1 MTAEN
6 AYISRRLAGHRLQTL
21 VARWVTIV
29 YMILFLIHRILIRY
43 LIISP
48 VHFDSPLLHH
58 TFRNTRP
65 PKLAL
70 IPSNFTSLV
79 AANVSR
85 PALIQSCMQLS
96 NTIRSTP
103 SSSRTVINSGKSDC
117 LLNPRPGKLQ
127 LRGPSTSRLAW
138 PGPFFSTK
146 KASWA
151 SSFLLKKEVWRLKG
165 QGGPYRPVS
174 PDMFESNDYLRFDLE
189 HPRQAAFVRV
199 SVEDNV
205 AKTGTAFKFACVEF
219 RDSTSAKKYVA
230 NIKLKRS

>member
-1 MTAEN
+1 M
-6 AYISRRLAGHRLQTL
+6 LP
-21 VARWVTIV
+21 
-29 YMILFLIHRILIRY
+29 FLIYRILIRY

-58 TFRNTRP
+58 TFRNTRL
-65 PKLAL
+65 PKLAF

-79 AANVSR
+79 AANVSG
-85 PALIQSCMQLS
+85 PALIQ
-96 NTIRSTP
+96 
-103 SSSRTVINSGKSDC
+103 
-117 LLNPRPGKLQ
+117 
-127 LRGPSTSRLAW
+127 
-138 PGPFFSTK
+138 PFFHNR
-146 KASWA
+146 A

-199 SVEDNV
+199 SVEDNL

>member
-21 VARWVTIV
+21 VAR
-29 YMILFLIHRILIRY
+29 Y
-43 LIISP
+43 LPRQKARKHPWAS
-48 VHFDSPLLHH
+48 DGSPLSICYLSSSIGSSSDISS
-58 TFRNTRP
+58 FP
-65 PKLAL
+65 PYISTPPYSITHSGTPDFLNSL
-70 IPSNFTSLV
+70 SYPRTSLHSLLPTYLV
-79 AANVSR
+79 
-85 PALIQSCMQLS
+85 QLS
-96 NTIRSTP
+96 
-103 SSSRTVINSGKSDC
+103 SSPACNCQILHR
-117 LLNPRPGKLQ
+117 
-127 LRGPSTSRLAW
+127 
-138 PGPFFSTK
+138 
-146 KASWA
+146 KARA
-151 SSFLLKKEVWRLKG
+151 SSVLLKKEVWRLKG

-199 SVEDNV
+199 SVEDNL